1 MDRRVARS
9 WVLVGLAGVVVISA
23 IWLFAHLSGRP
34 RLAVSDVDFGS
45 YIPGQTLER
54 VVCIR
59 NKDRRALAIYAVEPC
74 CGMTVPFG
82 FPATVG
88 PRSVAYVVVRLDTPA
103 SYGPI
108 GATLTL
114 RTNDPRNTLAH
125 IAIRA
130 TPDDSVT
137 VRPTRI
143 DLGYV
148 VAGSTFADVSTIAVA
163 ERWAAAPVAVASTP
177 DLTASLRQSADG
189 KDVQIDLRI
198 AEEAPR
204 GALHEYLYVKTGV
217 ARQPNVIIPVLAT
230 IERGLRPR
238 PQQVYFGPVAGAGAV
253 SRRIALEVIGSG
265 WDTPHV
271 ESVACEG
278 MEARLARTGD
288 GRLEL
293 CVSLDP
299 TQMTQTV
306 NGHITLSSGTGDSI
320 EIPVIAVRKGDA
332 ERARL
337 E

>member
-1 MDRRVARS
+1 MDRRVGGS
-9 WVLVGLAGVVVISA
+9 WVLVGLAGVIVISA
-23 IWLFAHLSGRP
+23 IWLSAHLSARP
-34 RLAVSDVDFGS
+34 RLAVSDVDLGS

-54 VVCIR
+54 AVCIR
-59 NKDRRALAIYAVEPC
+59 NEGRRALAIYAVEPC

-82 FPATVG
+82 FPTAVG
-88 PRSVAYVVVRLDTPA
+88 PRSAAYVVVRLDTPA

-125 IAIRA
+125 VAIRA
-130 TPDDSVT
+130 TPDDSIT
-137 VRPTRI
+137 VSPTRV

-148 VAGSTFADVSTIAVA
+148 VAGSTFAGVSIIKVA
-163 ERWAAAPVAVASTP
+163 ESWAVPPVAVASTP
-177 DLTASLRQSADG
+177 DLTVSLRQSADG
-189 KDVQIDLRI
+189 KNVQIDLGI
-198 AEEAPR
+198 AEGTPR
-204 GALHEYLYVKTGV
+204 GTLHEYLYVKTGV
-217 ARQPNVIIPVLAT
+217 TRQPNVIIPVLAT

-238 PQQVYFGPVAGAGAV
+238 PRQVYFGLVTGTRAV

-265 WDTPHV
+265 WDSPHV

-288 GRLEL
+288 GRLGL

-306 NGHITLSSGTGDSI
+306 NSHITLSSGTGDSI
-320 EIPVIAVRKGDA
+320 EIPVIAVRKDDA
-332 ERARL
+332 EHARL

>member
-1 MDRRVARS
+1 
-9 WVLVGLAGVVVISA
+9 LVGLAGVVVISA
-23 IWLFAHLSGRP
+23 IWLSAHLSARP
-34 RLAVSDVDFGS
+34 GLVLSDVDFGS

-54 VVCIR
+54 AVCIR
-59 NKDRRALAIYAVEPC
+59 NEGRRALAIYAVEPC
-74 CGMTVPFG
+74 CGMTLPFG

-137 VRPTRI
+137 VSPTRI

-148 VAGSTFADVSTIAVA
+148 VAGSRFADVSTIAVA

-177 DLTASLRQSADG
+177 DLAVSLRQSADG
-189 KDVQIDLRI
+189 KGVQIDLRI

-217 ARQPNVIIPVLAT
+217 ARQPNLIIPVSAT

-238 PQQVYFGPVAGAGAV
+238 PQQVYFGPVTGTRTV
-253 SRRIALEVIGSG
+253 SRHIALEVIGSG

-278 MEARLARTGD
+278 MEARLDKTAEDRFD
-288 GRLEL
+288 L

-299 TQMTQTV
+299 VRMPKTV
-306 NGHITLSSGTGDSI
+306 NGHIVLHSGAGDRI
-320 EIPVIAVRKGDA
+320 EIPVIAARKDDA
-332 ERARL
+332 GHVRL